1 VRGVPHPI
9 LYILKPSCKDS
20 RHITFSAVVS
30 VHTDDYSGPD
40 AKCEEFWHVKLLICV
55 RSAVALAARCDAMP
69 LTVEKQIPLGPS
81 CTGFVEQ
88 GAGLSGSSMD
98 VAGLLCCTVQVSF
111 FCSRCAANDWAVATS
126 RAQLFISS
134 PDSPQVTSVLVF
146 YVLWSPGPVRHIS
159 ENEDVDK

>member
-1 VRGVPHPI
+1 MIIPDQMRNAKSFGM
-9 LYILKPSCKDS
+9 SNCQ
-20 RHITFSAVVS
+20 SACG
-30 VHTDDYSGPD
+30 HH
-40 AKCEEFWHVKLLICV
+40 KQLL
-55 RSAVALAARCDAMP
+55 VALAARCDAMP
-69 LTVEKQIPLGPS
+69 LTVEKQTPLGPS

-111 FCSRCAANDWAVATS
+111 FCSRCAANDWAVAPS
-126 RAQLFISS
+126 RPQLSFISS
-134 PDSPQVTSVLVF
+134 PDSPQVF